1 MGSHLSAFVAKELR
15 EPTSEEARELAAL
28 EAEDQRKRE
37 SERYERDVQRA
48 YMATPGADEAG
59 WKRDR
64 AEVLAESRKADTLR
78 QREEARRSQAA
89 LYRSF

>member
-1 MGSHLSAFVAKELR
+1 MSRESDFIAANLR
-15 EPTSEEARELAAL
+15 MPTREEAKELAAL

-37 SERYERDVQRA
+37 SERYERDVRRA
-48 YMATPGADEAG
+48 YMTTPGADEAG
-59 WKRDR
+59 WQRDR